1 MRGLSRIVKRTQ
13 IKNRNQS
20 GKKRWGAIVL
30 LASGMMVM
38 VFGFLA
44 FTVDVGYIALTKA
57 QLEAANDAGVRA
69 AVYELRDGLGFGAT
83 KTDSEAKASA
93 MQAATTV
100 AGANRAGD
108 QSSIYVNSTRDVRV
122 GNVVFDPTTGTW
134 AKQWNVA
141 PYNMVELSLHRD
153 QLPAGNTET
162 GEGNPVTPNGDA
174 PLPLFFAPVI
184 GHDDAPLLTKAV
196 SALLPGKGFRVPT
209 GSGKRADILP
219 FALDLD
225 TWNDLINNNTG
236 DDNYTCNVQTE
247 TVSAGGDG
255 ISEVNLYPDGDKNL
269 PPGNRGTV
277 DLGAGNNSSSDIAR
291 QILYGLNAYDL
302 SFFPNNEI
310 SASSSNP
317 LMLNGDT
324 GISAGFKDELEAIKG
339 ESRAIPIFTHVSGN
353 GNNAMYT
360 VVKFV
365 GIRIVDVKL
374 TGNPKHLIVQPSP
387 YIGDCVTY
395 DTSGAPIH
403 EDTIFT
409 TPVLI
414 E

>member
-1 MRGLSRIVKRTQ
+1 MKTISNFARQTP
-13 IKNRNQS
+13 S
-20 GKKRWGAIVL
+20 GIREKSSKKRLGAIVL
-30 LASGMMVM
+30 LASGMIIM

-83 KTDSEAKASA
+83 KTATEAKAAA
-93 MQAATTV
+93 MHAAVMV

-108 QSSIYVNSTRDVRV
+108 QYSIYVDPNRDVRV
-122 GNVVFDPTTGTW
+122 GNVLYDPSSGTW
-134 AKQWNVA
+134 VKQWGVS
-141 PYNMVELSLHRD
+141 PFNMVELTLHRD
-153 QLPAGNTET
+153 QVPTGNTTT
-162 GEGNPVTPNGDA
+162 GDGAPVTNPGDGT
-174 PLPLFFAPVI
+174 LPLFFAPVI

-196 SALLPGKGFRVPT
+196 SAIVPGSGFRVPM

-219 FALDLD
+219 FALDLQ
-225 TWNDLINNNTG
+225 TWENLVKNRVGEDH
-236 DDNYTCNVQTE
+236 YTCNVDTE
-247 TVSAGGDG
+247 QVSAGGDG
-255 ISEVNLYPDGDKNL
+255 ILEVNLYPDGEKNL

-277 DLGAGNNSSSDIAR
+277 DIGAGSNSTSDLAR
-291 QILYGLNAYDL
+291 QILYGLNDNDL
-302 SFFPNNEI
+302 SYFPNNEI
-310 SASSSNP
+310 KATTANP
-317 LMLNGDT
+317 LPLNGDT

-339 ESRAIPIFTHVSGN
+339 QSRAIPIFTEVHGN

-360 VVKFV
+360 IVKFV

-387 YIGDCVTY
+387 YIGDCVTP
-395 DTSGAPIH
+395 DTTGAPIQ

-409 TPVLI
+409 TPILI